1 MPPQRRTPRHL
12 ERRDTKEQGM
22 TWETKEP
29 RSRARSGSSQP
40 QGWND
45 PGWWDEA
52 PKPAPKPT
60 TSVRAAS
67 APPLRRAAST
77 PAATASSSS
86 ASAARATTSA
96 GKPGFLGGL
105 ETLVSGLLAAA
116 KSRSRGSRRARSVG
130 GPTPLQLAL
139 GFGLGVFGALFLAS
153 AAVYGLSHAYDGKIM
168 PGVHASDVDLSG
180 LTHDEAVVKLDDAYA
195 YLSQGKVT
203 ITTPGGTGT
212 ITYQDAGR
220 APDSE
225 AMADAAMSIGR
236 GGDPVSGAALAL
248 KTFTGGA
255 DIPVIVKL
263 DTLKLETRLHELTGA
278 SLDPAKDYSVAI
290 EGNDYQ
296 ILDGAPGR
304 GIDEDTIARQLIDQ
318 LADPRAASSLS
329 IGGKFVS
336 IPPSVSAADAQAA
349 IDAANKM
356 TADMTLALQDKTW
369 TVPAATVHSW
379 IIFGLRTDGKYGPI
393 INPAPVATFING
405 LSKEVNVN
413 PVEPKVTY
421 GSNGSPTGIQGGT
434 AGRTLNV
441 DVSAQ
446 NVEAYLDSVATGA
459 DPSSA
464 PIQLVVDDKAPT
476 LNVDTLKGF
485 VIIGQV
491 ATTYYPGESNGY
503 GVNIALP
510 AKLLNGQVIGPG
522 EHFSLL
528 KAVGPIDAAHGWKPG
543 GVIKNGASQH
553 TGAMGGGICSASTT
567 MFQAA
572 AVAGLQVDERHAHFY
587 WISRYALDGRDGL
600 DATVYSNGVTT
611 WDLRLTNDTPYPIV
625 IRAWTSGHSTSAI
638 HVQLWSLPTGRKT
651 TFTGGSPKV
660 KGDIW
665 NYDAATW
672 RSPQYGLASLPGGAK
687 SYAAEY
693 PTAGFDT
700 KVTRTVTDSTGAVIH
715 QDTWSSHYT
724 RVDGLMQY
732 VGAKPTPTPTPG
744 PPTPTP
750 KPTATPPPASPSEST
765 APRRRLLRKPRP
777 A

>member
-1 MPPQRRTPRHL
+1 
-12 ERRDTKEQGM
+12 M
-22 TWETKEP
+22 TWDTKEP

-40 QGWND
+40 PGWND

-52 PKPAPKPT
+52 PEPAPKPA

-67 APPLRRAAST
+67 APPLRRA
-77 PAATASSSS
+77 SS
-86 ASAARATTSA
+86 ASTAGTSASKRSSVAATSA
-96 GKPGFLGGL
+96 GATGTNGVLS
-105 ETLVSGLLAAA
+105 TLSGLLAAA
-116 KSRSRGSRRARSVG
+116 RSRSRSSRRARSAG
-130 GPTPLQLAL
+130 GLTPLQLAL

-153 AAVYGLSHAYDGKIM
+153 AAVFGLSSAYDGKIM
-168 PGVHASDVDLSG
+168 PGVHVGDVDLSG
-180 LTHDEAVVKLDDAYA
+180 LTPDEAAAKLDDAYA
-195 YLSQGKVT
+195 YLSQGKITV
-203 ITTPGGTGT
+203 TTPAGKGT

-220 APDSE
+220 GPDSQ
-225 AMADAAMSIGR
+225 AMVDAAMSIGR

-263 DTLKLETRLHELTGA
+263 DTLKLETKLHELTGE
-278 SLDPAKDYSVAI
+278 SVNPAKDYSVAI
-290 EGNDYQ
+290 EGDNYK
-296 ILDGAPGR
+296 ILDGAPGS
-304 GIDEDTIARQLIDQ
+304 GIDEGAIARQLIDE
-318 LADPRAASSLS
+318 LADPSTSSS
-329 IGGKFVS
+329 VSVGGKFVS
-336 IPPSVSAADAQAA
+336 IQPSVSAEDAQAA
-349 IDAANKM
+349 IDAASRM
-356 TADMTLALQDKTW
+356 TADMTLAAGDKTW

-379 IIFGLRTDGKYGPI
+379 IIFGLRTDGEYGPI
-393 INPAPVATFING
+393 VNPASVSTFVSG
-405 LSKEVNVN
+405 LSKQVNVN
-413 PVEPKVTY
+413 PIEPKVTY
-421 GSNGSPTGIQGGT
+421 GSDGTPTGIQGGT

-446 NVEAYLDSVATGA
+446 NIEAYLDSVATGA
-459 DPSSA
+459 DPTIA
-464 PIQLVVDDKAPT
+464 PIQLVVDQKAPV
-476 LNVDTLKGF
+476 LNVDSLKGF
-485 VIIGQV
+485 VVIGQV
-491 ATTYYPGESNGY
+491 TTIYYPGESNGY

-510 AKLLNGQVIGPG
+510 AKLLNGQVVGPG
-522 EHFSLL
+522 EHFSFL

-543 GVIKNGASQH
+543 GVIKDGRSQH

-567 MFQAA
+567 TFQAV
-572 AVAGLQVDERHAHFY
+572 AVSGLQIDERHAHFY
-587 WISRYALDGRDGL
+587 WIDRYALDKRDGL

-611 WDLRLTNDTPYPIV
+611 WDMRWTNDTAYPIV
-625 IRAWTSGHSTSAI
+625 IRSWTSGSSRTKAI

-651 TFTGGSPKV
+651 TFAGGNPKV

-715 QDTWSSHYT
+715 LDTWSSHYT

-732 VGAKPTPTPTPG
+732 TGAKPTPTPTPG

-750 KPTATPPPASPSEST
+750 HPTPTAPPPPSPSEST
-765 APRRRLLRKPRP
+765 STRRRVLRTPRST
-777 A
+777 